1 MTGLAEYEQKNAL
14 ALARLRT
21 DFKGKVDI
29 LSLSSSTL
37 KELRRVSDQVLRDE
51 SEKSPVGRKAYASM
65 GKFQAQSNDWR
76 LISEAAYQTSIA
88 PHST

>member
-1 MTGLAEYEQKNAL
+1 
-14 ALARLRT
+14 
-21 DFKGKVDI
+21 
-29 LSLSSSTL
+29 
-37 KELRRVSDQVLRDE
+37 VLRDE